1 MYKNIDNITPGK
13 EENKRFLKIIKVFLL
28 YSLFYLMYTITI
40 FRQKMEE
47 TQVADQK
54 WSDVGDSISKMVQE
68 AIDSQNFSKLS
79 DTIQNTVST
88 AVGSAVTGAAKGMGV
103 AADSM
108 IKSMKTVS
116 KAQNPWKGNGEFE
129 RKTGNYM
136 MSKDVPQ
143 GALYSTGS
151 RASGYILMTL
161 GGVGTFGLGITEL
174 ILGIIALVTEAN
186 LILPIAILGVLLICS
201 IFFWSRG
208 RASLGRI
215 SRFKNYVR
223 MLGKRTCI
231 TLGELASGSGRSE
244 SFVLKDVR
252 DMLSRGMFRQG
263 HLDESAKNLFV
274 TNESFH
280 AYTEDKSRA
289 EAVKA
294 NEAKKERERAADPAM
309 TEEVKRVITEG
320 RTYIDKIHAANR
332 EIQDAEVSRK
342 LDDLEA
348 TVAKIFEYVEAY
360 PESAP
365 ETKKLMKYY
374 LPTTIKLLD
383 SYQKLGDYSRQGQ
396 NISNSRKQ
404 IEDTLDTLNQAFAR
418 LFDNLYQDTSM
429 DINSD
434 ISVLN
439 TMLAQEGLT
448 GNRI

>member
-1 MYKNIDNITPGK
+1 M
-13 EENKRFLKIIKVFLL
+13 
-28 YSLFYLMYTITI
+28 S
-40 FRQKMEE
+40 
-47 TQVADQK
+47 DQK
-54 WSDVGDSISKMVQE
+54 WSEVGDSISKMVQE
-68 AIDSQNFSKLS
+68 AIDSQDFSKLS

-88 AVGSAVTGAAKGMGV
+88 AVGSAVTGAAKRMS
-103 AADSM
+103 AAVP
-108 IKSMKTVS
+108 KEFS
-116 KAQNPWKGNGEFE
+116 KG
-129 RKTGNYM
+129 
-136 MSKDVPQ
+136 S
-143 GALYSTGS
+143 LYSTGTKAGS
-151 RASGYILMTL
+151 YLLVAL
-161 GGVGTFGLGITEL
+161 GGVGTFGLGIAEL
-174 ILGIIALVTEAN
+174 ILAIIAGETGAN
-186 LILPIAILGVLLICS
+186 LTIPIGIVGVLLMCS
-201 IFFWSRG
+201 IFFWSQG
-208 RASLGRI
+208 RSSLGRI

-231 TLGELASGSGRSE
+231 TLEELASGSGRSE
-244 SFVLKDVR
+244 NFVLKDVR

-263 HLDESAKNLFV
+263 HLDDSAKSLFV

-280 AYTEDKSRA
+280 AYIEDKSRA
-289 EAVKA
+289 EAEKA
-294 NEAKKERERAADPAM
+294 AEAKKERERDADPAM

-320 RTYIDKIHAANR
+320 RTYIDKIHMANK

-348 TVAKIFEYVEAY
+348 TVAKIFEYVEAH

-383 SYQKLGDYSRQGQ
+383 SYQKLDDHPLQGQ
-396 NISNSRKQ
+396 NINNSKRQ

-448 GNRI
+448 GNNM